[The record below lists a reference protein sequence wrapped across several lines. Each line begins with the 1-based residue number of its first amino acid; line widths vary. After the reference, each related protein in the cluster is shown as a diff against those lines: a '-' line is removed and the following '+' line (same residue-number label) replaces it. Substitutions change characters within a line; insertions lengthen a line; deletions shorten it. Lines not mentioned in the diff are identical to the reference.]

1 MTTALDSS
9 VLWAIIKQE
18 PGHEGWLQ
26 SLMHAASEGP
36 LVISPVA
43 FAELAPSTSDEAALT
58 DYLARLAI
66 LYDPISPAAAH
77 LAGRTFKRYRQSG
90 GPRQH
95 LVPDFLIAA
104 HAQTQAHRL
113 AAIDRGYLRQW
124 FPRLRLLPRSSP
136 ARAEGNL

>member
-9 VLWAIIKQE
+9 VLWCIIKRE
-18 PGHEGWLQ
+18 AGYERWVKTLI
-26 SLMHAASEGP
+26 SAASEGP

-43 FAELAPSTSDEAALT
+43 FAELAPSTADEAELLEF
-58 DYLARLAI
+58 LARLAI
-66 LYDPISPAAAH
+66 TYEPISPAAAH
-77 LAGRTFKRYRQSG
+77 AAGQSFKRYREAG

-104 HAQTQAHRL
+104 HAQTHAHRL

-124 FPRLRLLPRSSP
+124 FPQLKILAPGEP
-136 ARAEGNL
+136 